1 MDPGSILVFMA
12 FMVPLT
18 AIIVKSPLG
27 KALAD
32 RIAGRA
38 GGDDPRL
45 LAEIDALRGELDQVH
60 EHLAEVNERLD
71 FSERLLAQRNNGLAT
86 PPEGVAL

>member
-1 MDPGSILVFMA
+1 MNPGSVMFIMV
-12 FMVPLT
+12 FMVPIT

-38 GGDDPRL
+38 GSDDPRL
-45 LAEIDALRGELDQVH
+45 LAEIDALRHELDQVH
-60 EHLAEVNERLD
+60 EHLLEVNERLD
-71 FSERLLAQRNNGLAT
+71 FTERMLAERT
-86 PPEGVAL
+86 GVAQLPRETLQ

>member
-1 MDPGSILVFMA
+1 MVASVMFIMI
-12 FMVPLT
+12 FMVPIT

-27 KALAD
+27 KAMAD

-38 GGDDPRL
+38 GEDPQL
-45 LAEIDALRGELDQVH
+45 IAEIDALRTELDQVH

-71 FSERLLAQRNNGLAT
+71 FSERLLTQRTKGSLT
-86 PPEGVAL
+86 PPEGVAR

>member
-1 MDPGSILVFMA
+1 MDPGSMMFFMV
-12 FMVPLT
+12 FMVPIT

-32 RIAGRA
+32 RIAGRT

-45 LAEIDALRGELDQVH
+45 LAEIDALRTELDQVH
-60 EHLAEVNERLD
+60 EHLAEVNERLE
-71 FSERLLAQRNNGLAT
+71 FNERLLAQRDGMAT
-86 PPEGVAL
+86 PPGGVAQ